1 METLWSPWRSK
12 YIGTFK
18 DEVEKSREEC
28 FLCVAASGVKP
39 DHETF
44 VVARRPNC
52 FAVLNLYPYNNGH
65 TLIAPYRHIGD
76 FTQLSTAELS
86 DIFILMQD
94 CVTALKQIYSPHGF
108 NLGANIGKSS
118 GAGVPEHIHFHVVP
132 RWSGDTS
139 FITTIS
145 DTKVVSI
152 AIEETWN
159 DLHKL
164 LNNK

>member
-18 DEVEKSREEC
+18 DEQEKSREEC
-28 FLCVAASGVKP
+28 FLCVAASGKKP
-39 DHETF
+39 DNETY
-44 VVARRPNC
+44 VVARRKHC

-76 FTQLSTAELS
+76 LTELKQEELS
-86 DIFILMQD
+86 EMCVLMQE
-94 CVTALKQIYSPHGF
+94 CVAALKEIYAPHGF
-108 NLGANIGKSS
+108 NLGANLGRTS
-118 GAGVPEHIHFHVVP
+118 GAGLPDHLHFHVVP

-139 FITTIS
+139 FISTIS

-152 AIEETWN
+152 GIEETYN
-159 DLHKL
+159 DLSKIL
-164 LNNK
+164 SSK